1 MARKRA
7 RNLGCAGE
15 TPGGHPS
22 QCVPRCPA
30 GRPRPSL
37 DAQTSPGSLAEEE
50 DSRWV
55 WGAGS
60 GHEGPGHSGTKGGAR
75 GLPSSAAF
83 MVPPASGAGRKVSP
97 LPQTAA
103 GGPSGN
109 LEGTGKLVLGIH
121 AAVAAAASS
130 RRRSGSWRREQLR
143 AGSRVRPLLRRHAPG
158 RVQRRAPRGGDMR
171 GVCARGRPACGPG
184 LAPGEEV
191 CAAPGSSCPAARIRE
206 ATLSPSSEPL
216 GLTLTQGRAL
226 PSAFLKLEN
235 TSPGSRP
242 PGRSRA
248 PSLQ

>member
-37 DAQTSPGSLAEEE
+37 DAQTGPGSLARDE

-55 WGAGS
+55 RGAGS
-60 GHEGPGHSGTKGGAR
+60 GHEGPGHAGAKGGAR

-83 MVPPASGAGRKVSP
+83 MVPPAAGAGRKVSP

-130 RRRSGSWRREQLR
+130 RRRSGSWRGEQLR

-158 RVQRRAPRGGDMR
+158 RAQRRAPRGGDMR
-171 GVCARGRPACGPG
+171 GVCARGWPVCGRG
-184 LAPGEEV
+184 LAAGGGGV
-191 CAAPGSSCPAARIRE
+191 CGAGQPVPRRSDPRGDSAAQFGASR
-206 ATLSPSSEPL
+206 SPL
-216 GLTLTQGRAL
+216 
-226 PSAFLKLEN
+226 
-235 TSPGSRP
+235 
-242 PGRSRA
+242 
-248 PSLQ
+248 